1 MLTLQTLK
9 LDRACVH
16 WWQVLKILGVIG
28 SARKLGNCEVLV
40 KESLLKIQSLGGEIR
55 AIRLPDFH
63 LLPCKGC
70 LACVFKGESCRLD
83 DDMHKL
89 WEHLQWADGII
100 LSAPTYFLG
109 PAGIIKMVIDRL
121 FEFSLQLAKI
131 KRRPGAIIGT
141 AGLHD
146 WDPYSL
152 PMLTMLAGILQLG
165 LVDRFIAYRPGP
177 GEVLLDKDTM
187 NRISSIAGKI
197 VNQINHPTKFEVIS
211 THPNSCPRCGT
222 PFVMLL
228 LDGSVECQ
236 LCQTRGHLE
245 SNEAKTTISWNTES
259 GKNRWSPEAMAE
271 HFSEWVLRTGPVYQK
286 HREKIRQQLQKYRNI
301 PIFTNK

>member
-1 MLTLQTLK
+1 M
-9 LDRACVH
+9 
-16 WWQVLKILGVIG
+16 KILGVIG

-55 AIRLPDFH
+55 AIRLPDFQ

-70 LACVFKGESCRLD
+70 LACVFKGEPCRLD

-89 WEHLQWADGII
+89 WDHLQWADGII

-109 PAGIIKMVIDRL
+109 PAGIIKMLIDRL
-121 FEFSLQLAKI
+121 FEFSLQLAKR

-152 PMLTMLAGILQLG
+152 PMLTMLAGILQLD
-165 LVDRFIAYRPGP
+165 LVDRFMAYRPGP

-187 NRISSIAGKI
+187 NRISSIADKI
-197 VNQINHPTKFEVIS
+197 VSQINHPAIIDVSS
-211 THPNSCPRCGT
+211 TSPNSCPMCGT
-222 PFVMLL
+222 LFVKLL

-236 LCQTRGHLE
+236 LCQTRGGLK
-245 SNEAKTTISWNTES
+245 SNGAMTTISWNTES
-259 GKNRWSPEAMAE
+259 GKNRWSPESMAE

-286 HREKIRQQLQKYRNI
+286 HRETIRLEIQKYRNV
-301 PIFTNK
+301 PIFANK